1 MLEAVAFLDER
12 REMVEKSE
20 VGWRSGDLTVSECC
34 FNAET
39 QSRRGRR
46 ENRREELV

>member
-1 MLEAVAFLDER
+1 
-12 REMVEKSE
+12 MVEESKVE
-20 VGWRSGDLTVSECC
+20 WRSGDLTVLECC

-46 ENRREELV
+46 EFRREELV